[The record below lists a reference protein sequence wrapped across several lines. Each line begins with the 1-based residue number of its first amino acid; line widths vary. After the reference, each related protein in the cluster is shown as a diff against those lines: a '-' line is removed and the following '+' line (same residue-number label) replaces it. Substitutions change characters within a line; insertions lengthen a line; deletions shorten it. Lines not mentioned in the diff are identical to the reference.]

1 MDALIPAFIAVLLA
15 ETGDR
20 VQNQAH
26 QLGLGFADHRPVYA
40 ALAAV
45 TLITMI
51 IGGIGGHYIAGLIS
65 YDARTL
71 FAGIA
76 LLLAGLPMLIK
87 INPAK
92 PVIHGPV
99 SQGNAF
105 LTSIVRFLPAH
116 IAGAS
121 PFIIAGLAARTDS
134 AGFAIAGGFAGILL
148 AATPPLLLREEW
160 PGGIPLL
167 LLRRIAAV
175 LLISSGLWLGINAL
189 HLV

>member
-1 MDALIPAFIAVLLA
+1 
-15 ETGDR
+15 
-20 VQNQAH
+20 
-26 QLGLGFADHRPVYA
+26 
-40 ALAAV
+40 
-45 TLITMI
+45 MI
-51 IGGIGGHYIAGLIS
+51 IGGIGGHTIAGLIS

-87 INPAK
+87 ISPAK

-99 SQGNAF
+99 IHGPVNQGNAF
-105 LTSIVRFLPAH
+105 LTSIVRFLPAQ

-175 LLISSGLWLGINAL
+175 LLISSGVWLGINAL